1 MIVPPLP
8 CLSEYQ
14 YFFLLKKMKMERSYT
29 SVSEVVLQ
37 REDKEFMALKKQK
50 QIHYLY
56 GIIYFWGRWNL
67 SLKACHFSKKK
78 KPGGEVVPGT
88 IIIS

>member
-1 MIVPPLP
+1 
-8 CLSEYQ
+8 
-14 YFFLLKKMKMERSYT
+14 MKMERSYT

-78 KPGGEVVPGT
+78 KTRGRSGARDNHHIMTGDLQCFKV
-88 IIIS
+88 ISGALFNRK